1 MSQKQLVEKASD
13 PVGGGQT
20 GVSKSADP
28 VGGKATLPASK
39 NQGEPMQKVAA
50 ITPGQDIE
58 ECDPENNAKPT
69 GDMSAKNKAS
79 VAMKEELAS
88 LFGNDLSEEFREK
101 AIVIFEAAVAEKAAS
116 VIAEQEQALKEQY
129 EASVSELTEEM
140 ASKVDEYLD
149 YVVEQWMKENEVAI
163 ESSLRSEI
171 TEEFMEGLKKL
182 FTENY
187 MEVPENKVDVVTE
200 LASKVEELESRLNDV
215 INENIDLKGKLEE
228 NTQKEIFDQVS
239 EGMVV
244 TQVEKF
250 RALSEGVEFD
260 SADDYRKKLE
270 IVKEHYFVE
279 KKTAKSIDE
288 QEAVELD
295 EEAAVQPKATGPVSN
310 YVSAISRTI
319 KK

>member
-1 MSQKQLVEKASD
+1 MPQKQLIEKASD

-28 VGGKATLPASK
+28 HGGKASLPNSK
-39 NQGEPMQKVAA
+39 DQGEPMQKIAA
-50 ITPGQDIE
+50 ITPGQGE
-58 ECDPENNAKPT
+58 EETDSQNNTKPT
-69 GDMSAKNKAS
+69 ADTSAQNKAS
-79 VAMKEELAS
+79 VAMKEEIAS
-88 LFGNDLSEEFREK
+88 LFGDDLSEEFREK
-101 AIVIFEAAVAEKAAS
+101 AVVIFEAAVAEKASA
-116 VIAEQEQALKEQY
+116 VIAEREAALE
-129 EASVSELTEEM
+129 EEFNASVTQFTEEM
-140 ASKVDEYLD
+140 TTKVDEYLN
-149 YVVEQWMKENEVAI
+149 YVVEQWMEENQVAI

-228 NTQKEIFDQVS
+228 TTQKEIFDQVS

-250 RALSEGVEFD
+250 RALSEGVEYD
-260 SADDYRKKLE
+260 SADDYIKKLG
-270 IVKEHYFVE
+270 IVKEHYFAE

-288 QEAVELD
+288 QEAVEL
-295 EEAAVQPKATGPVSN
+295 EEEVVAQSKATGPVSN

>member
-1 MSQKQLVEKASD
+1 MPQKQLIEKASD

-28 VGGKATLPASK
+28 VGGKATLPNSK
-39 NQGEPMQKVAA
+39 DQGEPMQKIAA
-50 ITPGQDIE
+50 VTPGQGE
-58 ECDPENNAKPT
+58 EETDSQNNTKPT
-69 GDMSAKNKAS
+69 ADASAKNKAS

-88 LFGNDLSEEFREK
+88 LFGDDLSEEFREK
-101 AIVIFEAAVAEKAAS
+101 AVVIFEAAVAEKSAS
-116 VIAEQEQALKEQY
+116 VIAEKEQALKEQF
-129 EASVSELTEEM
+129 EASVAELSEEM
-140 ASKVDEYLD
+140 TSKVDEYLD

-228 NTQKEIFDQVS
+228 TTQKEIFDEVS

-270 IVKEHYFVE
+270 IVKEHYFAE
-279 KKTAKSIDE
+279 KKATKSIDE

-295 EEAAVQPKATGPVSN
+295 EEAVVQPKVAGPVSN